1 MKHFCLLQSYAFCPQ
16 NTKKM
21 NLQKFY
27 IFIRGWKIN
36 LQKFYKILIVFY
48 LSDTCKKVT
57 SQLPIVNFHPAW
69 QLLIPHSYLFTPY
82 PFATNAPLILCH
94 TLKMAPGMV
103 AKGAEAKWR
112 VANEQASPLF
122 CMPTSMLMAARLA

>member
-1 MKHFCLLQSYAFCPQ
+1 
-16 NTKKM
+16 M

-27 IFIRGWKIN
+27 IFHLGVENEFTKNSQNLYSFLSIRHLKNICPSTFN
-36 LQKFYKILIVFY
+36 
-48 LSDTCKKVT
+48 
-57 SQLPIVNFHPAW
+57 SQLPPHMATPNWLRQRCSHPAW
-69 QLLIPHSYLFTPY
+69 QLLIPHSSFFAPY

-122 CMPTSMLMAARLA
+122 CMPTSMLMAVRLA